1 MNQITIEANPMGDTT
16 TLTIRVDQE
25 MKDRL
30 ERIAKSQRRSK
41 AFVAVNAIEDYLAV
55 QEAQIRGIEEAI
67 ASADRGE
74 LISHERVREWAESLG
89 TDKPLPKPTV

>member
-1 MNQITIEANPMGDTT
+1 MGDST
-16 TLTIRVDQE
+16 TLTIRVDKE

-41 AFVAVNAIEDYLAV
+41 AFIAVHAIEDYLAV

-67 ASADRGE
+67 ASLDRGE
-74 LISHERVREWAESLG
+74 GIEHERVREWIESWD
-89 TDKPLPKPTV
+89 TDNELPLPKA

>member
-1 MNQITIEANPMGDTT
+1 MGDTT
-16 TLTIRVDQE
+16 TLTIRVDPV

-30 ERIAKSQRRSK
+30 ERVAKSQRRSK
-41 AFVAVNAIEDYLAV
+41 AYVAVAAIEDYLAI

-74 LISHERVREWAESLG
+74 LIAHDRVREWVESWG

>member
-1 MNQITIEANPMGDTT
+1 MGDST

-41 AFVAVNAIEDYLAV
+41 AFVAVSAIEDYLAV

-74 LISHERVREWAESLG
+74 LIAHESVREWVESWG
-89 TDKPLPKPTV
+89 SDKERAMPKI